1 MKWKKYRIRMK
12 TDEWN
17 ERSRTLEEEK
27 TQEEDNEWDDKYD
40 QDKEQGKSENNFHEE
55 DYDE

>member
-1 MKWKKYRIRMK
+1 MKWKKFRKRLK

-17 ERSRTLEEEK
+17 ERSRTREEKK
-27 TQEEDNEWDDKYD
+27 TQEEDNDWNAKNDE
-40 QDKEQGKSENNFHEE
+40 DKEQGQSENNFHEE

>member
-1 MKWKKYRIRMK
+1 MKWKNYRIRMK

-17 ERSRTLEEEK
+17 EMSRNLEEEK
-27 TQEEDNEWDDKYD
+27 TQEEDNEWDDKDD
-40 QDKEQGKSENNFHEE
+40 QDKEQGEIENNFHEE

>member
-1 MKWKKYRIRMK
+1 MK

-17 ERSRTLEEEK
+17 ERSRTLEKEK